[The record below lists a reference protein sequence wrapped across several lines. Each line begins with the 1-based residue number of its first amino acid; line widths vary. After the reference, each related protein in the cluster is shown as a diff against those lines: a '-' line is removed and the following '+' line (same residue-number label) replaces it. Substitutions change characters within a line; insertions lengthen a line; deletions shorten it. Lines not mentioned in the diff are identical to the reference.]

1 MAETLKQRITID
13 EISKSDHFCSLTID
27 QPLIS
32 TIDLM
37 HLRCAGLMIG
47 VKPLD
52 QVI

>member
-27 QPLIS
+27 
-32 TIDLM
+32 LM